1 MTEVKSFRRVAGC
14 ILANVTVALPALPV
28 NTEPGDLSTKALAKK
43 HWNTRK
49 ELRREIWREDAR
61 VCQVQRILFVLQHPV
76 ALTLTAITLT
86 LIAITLT
93 LIAPAHGFAPYEL
106 DEELPTGPDKRLY
119 LPY

>member
-1 MTEVKSFRRVAGC
+1 VR
-14 ILANVTVALPALPV
+14 
-28 NTEPGDLSTKALAKK
+28 
-43 HWNTRK
+43 
-49 ELRREIWREDAR
+49 
-61 VCQVQRILFVLQHPV
+61 QVQRILFVLQHPV
-76 ALTLTAITLT
+76 ALTLTAPARGFAPVTTLTLTAITLT

>member
-1 MTEVKSFRRVAGC
+1 
-14 ILANVTVALPALPV
+14 
-28 NTEPGDLSTKALAKK
+28 
-43 HWNTRK
+43 
-49 ELRREIWREDAR
+49 

-93 LIAPAHGFAPYEL
+93 LIAITLTLIAPAHGSTPYEL

>member
-1 MTEVKSFRRVAGC
+1 
-14 ILANVTVALPALPV
+14 
-28 NTEPGDLSTKALAKK
+28 
-43 HWNTRK
+43 
-49 ELRREIWREDAR
+49 

-76 ALTLTAITLT
+76 ALTLTAITLTLIAITLT

>member
-1 MTEVKSFRRVAGC
+1 
-14 ILANVTVALPALPV
+14 
-28 NTEPGDLSTKALAKK
+28 
-43 HWNTRK
+43 
-49 ELRREIWREDAR
+49 

-93 LIAPAHGFAPYEL
+93 LIAITLTLIAITLTLIAITLTLIAPAHGSTPYEL

>member
-1 MTEVKSFRRVAGC
+1 VR
-14 ILANVTVALPALPV
+14 
-28 NTEPGDLSTKALAKK
+28 
-43 HWNTRK
+43 
-49 ELRREIWREDAR
+49 
-61 VCQVQRILFVLQHPV
+61 QVQRILFVLQHPV

-93 LIAPAHGFAPYEL
+93 LIAITLTLIAPAHGSTPYEL